1 MSAGCAIVNPRVAS
15 LSASLTRRVVES
27 HEEVERMA
35 TISSRALTILKDAA
49 GVHEFTDVEQAH
61 IEVLA
66 EQLNEILKASK
77 QREKQQAER
86 H

>member
-1 MSAGCAIVNPRVAS
+1 MP
-15 LSASLTRRVVES
+15 
-27 HEEVERMA
+27 
-35 TISSRALTILKDAA
+35 TISNRALTILKDAC
-49 GVHEFTDVEQAH
+49 GFHDFTDVEQAR

-77 QREKQQAER
+77 WREKQQAER

>member
-1 MSAGCAIVNPRVAS
+1 MPRISDRS
-15 LSASLTRRVVES
+15 LS
-27 HEEVERMA
+27 
-35 TISSRALTILKDAA
+35 ILKDAC
-49 GVHEFTDVEQAH
+49 GVHDFTDVEQAH

>member
-1 MSAGCAIVNPRVAS
+1 MG
-15 LSASLTRRVVES
+15 TR
-27 HEEVERMA
+27 HALKIEVEVIGMA
-35 TISSRALTILKDAA
+35 TISSRALTILKDAC
-49 GVHEFTDVEQAH
+49 GVHEFTDAEQAH

-66 EQLNEILKASK
+66 EQPNEILKASK

>member
-1 MSAGCAIVNPRVAS
+1 
-15 LSASLTRRVVES
+15 
-27 HEEVERMA
+27 MA
-35 TISSRALTILKDAA
+35 TISSKALTVFKDVC
-49 GVHEFTDVEQAH
+49 GVHEFIDVEQAR

-66 EQLNEILKASK
+66 EELNEILKPSK

>member
-1 MSAGCAIVNPRVAS
+1 MKTLRPIATRVVY
-15 LSASLTRRVVES
+15 RPGYQRVVES
-27 HEEVERMA
+27 GAEVERMA
-35 TISSRALTILKDAA
+35 TISNRALTILKDAC
-49 GVHEFTDVEQAH
+49 GVHEFTDQEQAH

-77 QREKQQAER
+77 EREKQRAER

>member
-1 MSAGCAIVNPRVAS
+1 MAAISN
-15 LSASLTRRVVES
+15 
-27 HEEVERMA
+27 
-35 TISSRALTILKDAA
+35 RALTILKDAC
-49 GVHEFTDVEQAH
+49 GVHEFTDVEQAR

>member
-1 MSAGCAIVNPRVAS
+1 MPTPSSDERSTIR
-15 LSASLTRRVVES
+15 T
-27 HEEVERMA
+27 EETGMA
-35 TISSRALTILKDAA
+35 TISNRALSIFKDAC
-49 GVHEFTDVEQAH
+49 GIHDFSDIEQAR

>member
-1 MSAGCAIVNPRVAS
+1 MPRVSDLS
-15 LSASLTRRVVES
+15 LS
-27 HEEVERMA
+27 
-35 TISSRALTILKDAA
+35 ILKDAC
-49 GVHEFTDVEQAH
+49 GVHEFTDVEQAR